1 MNFFTRAHT
10 KGVKGRERER
20 ERERDVQPHQQKW
33 QDIFGL
39 RAAKERDEPVEI
51 ALTA

>member
-10 KGVKGRERER
+10 KGVKGR